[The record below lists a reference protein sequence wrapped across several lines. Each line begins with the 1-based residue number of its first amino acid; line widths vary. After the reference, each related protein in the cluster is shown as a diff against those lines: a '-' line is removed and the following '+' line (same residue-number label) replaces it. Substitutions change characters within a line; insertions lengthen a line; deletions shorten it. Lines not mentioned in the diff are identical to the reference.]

1 MRIRLTD
8 FRIQNFRCID
18 DSDWIRVGD
27 ITALVGVNEAGKTAL
42 LNGLHTLNP
51 GSGEIEFEKIK
62 DFPRDKVTDEY
73 SENCSI
79 AEGRFIIP
87 IDYLKEKKLV
97 ERFNLPSDKNLILIL
112 ERKYN
117 RVLYYGFEP
126 KLENKDFIQDLLELL
141 TNSRR
146 LINRKQTSKDK
157 SIDGSNIFT
166 KEIQKSILT
175 NIDALR
181 KQIEDF
187 NDSNKNFSIP
197 SERETLAELFDSHIR
212 DIAQFINA
220 AQEELNPLL
229 DTLEDIADKMREKSL
244 SHQLYDEIKDD
255 IPIFIYFEDYYILNG
270 SVVIPDL
277 IKANKGDLRYREF
290 RIQNTLFKHVGLDPK
305 EIYDLGVH
313 GVFDGITKEK
323 QSDLKR
329 RKILLDSASKKMTDT
344 LNSFFQERSYEVE
357 YNVDGQFLEVLIAD
371 DDRRIKINLEERSK
385 GFRWYFSFFLTFL
398 VESQDTHNNAVLLLD
413 EPGIHLHLQAQFNL
427 IKFFKKLKESNQIIY
442 TTHSPFLID
451 EDNLDQVRSVY
462 ENGEGKTKVTED
474 NLIPKQKSVFPL
486 QATLSYKTSQKI
498 YKDQYQVLV
507 ENESDYNYL
516 KTINI
521 LLEKLNR
528 ETLDREIMIIPCKG
542 ASKIEYFARLFIDL
556 KNYPVVLL
564 HSDEEGQKAY
574 DRLIK
579 TLFTEKKEKLI
590 LLGDIFNHKQE
601 YELEDIFKRETL
613 VKCMNEVE
621 LTSPLISVS
630 KINNSEQ
637 TFSSSLK
644 QYCNQNQIKL
654 PNNWRYQLSITLKTE
669 INKKDEK
676 EILKYIS
683 IEIINDLEKLI
694 KEINM
699 RILS

>member
-1 MRIRLTD
+1 MRIRLTE
-8 FRIQNFRCID
+8 FRIRNFRCID
-18 DSDWIRVGD
+18 DSGWIRAGD

-62 DFPRDKVTDEY
+62 DFPRDRVTNEY
-73 SENCSI
+73 NENCPI
-79 AEGRFIIP
+79 AEGQFIIP
-87 IDYLKEKKLV
+87 IDYLKENKLI
-97 ERFNLPSDKNLILIL
+97 ERFNLPIDKNLLLIL
-112 ERKYN
+112 ERRYN
-117 RVLYYGFEP
+117 KVLYYGFEP
-126 KLENKDFIQDLLELL
+126 KLENMNFIQDLLEALN
-141 TNSRR
+141 NSRR
-146 LINRKQTSKDK
+146 VINRKQTLKDK
-157 SIDGSNIFT
+157 SSEGNVFS
-166 KEIQKSILT
+166 KEIQNSILI

-181 KQIEDF
+181 KQVEDM
-187 NDSNKNFSIP
+187 DSPTTNLSIP
-197 SERETLAELFDSHIR
+197 SEREKFSELLDTHVR
-212 DIAQFINA
+212 DIAKYLNSA
-220 AQEELNPLL
+220 EEELNPLL
-229 DTLEDIADKMREKSL
+229 NILEDISDKMREKSK

-277 IKANKGDLRYREF
+277 IKALKGDLRYREF

-323 QSDLKR
+323 QADLKK
-329 RKILLDSASKKMTDT
+329 RKIMLDSASKKMTDT
-344 LNSFFQERSYEVE
+344 LNKFFQERSYEVE

-371 DDRRIKINLEERSK
+371 DDRRLKINLEERSK

-398 VESQDTHNNAVLLLD
+398 VESLNTHKNAVLLLD

-427 IKFFKKLKESNQIIY
+427 IEFFKQLKESNQIIY

-474 NLIPKQKSVFPL
+474 NIIPKQKSVFPL

-498 YKDQYQVLV
+498 YKEQKQILV
-507 ENESDYNYL
+507 ENESDYNFI
-516 KTINI
+516 KTINL

-528 ETLDREIMIIPCKG
+528 ETLNRDIMIIPCKG

-556 KNYPVVLL
+556 KNFPIILL

-574 DRLIK
+574 NRLTS
-579 TLFTEKKEKLI
+579 TLFAEKKENLI
-590 LLGDIFNHKQE
+590 LLGDLFNHKQQ
-601 YELEDIFKRETL
+601 YEIEDLFKRETL
-613 VKCMNEVE
+613 VKCMNDVE
-621 LTSPLISVS
+621 LTSPLISIS
-630 KINNSEQ
+630 KINDNNH

-644 QYCNQNQIKL
+644 YYCNQNQIKL
-654 PNNWRYQLSITLKTE
+654 PNDWRYQLSVNLKTE
-669 INKKDEK
+669 INKKDAN
-676 EILKYIS
+676 EIIKYIS
-683 IEIINDLEKLI
+683 SEIIDNLEKLV
-694 KEINM
+694 KEINL
-699 RILS
+699 RAGN